1 MMGMI
6 LRGEAEI
13 SVAEFAITVLR
24 TEVVD
29 FTVPLFDT
37 RCTVLLSG
45 FPFFLPPFCNLLLPL
60 LVTV

>member
-13 SVAEFAITVLR
+13 SVAEFAMTVLR
-24 TEVVD
+24 TRVVD

-37 RCTVLLSG
+37 RCAVLHFASTVMPSI
-45 FPFFLPPFCNLLLPL
+45 FPCLQFIAFF
-60 LVTV
+60 